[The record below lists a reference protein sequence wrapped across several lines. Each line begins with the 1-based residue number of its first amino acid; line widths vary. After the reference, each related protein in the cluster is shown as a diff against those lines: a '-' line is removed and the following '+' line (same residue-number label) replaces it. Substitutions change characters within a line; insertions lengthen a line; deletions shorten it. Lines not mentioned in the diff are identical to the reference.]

1 MGYYDDDFYE
11 VRKKGKRGGAS
22 TVFIALVSAIIGGL
36 VVLMMVPTMLK
47 SGYLPGWT
55 APSTDSPSQQTPA
68 PAGSSANY
76 SVNVNSAVVDAVK
89 KVEDAVVGVINIQE
103 KRDFF
108 GQVEEGEAGTG
119 SGIVFRKTGNKAY
132 IVTNNHV
139 IAGAERVQVSLASGE
154 KYIDAKIVGADPIT
168 DLAVLEID
176 SSKVKQVAEFG
187 DSSKV
192 KVGEPTIAIGNP
204 LGLEFSRTVT
214 QGIISST
221 ERTMP
226 IDLDEDGQPD
236 YETNVLQ
243 TDAAINP
250 GNSGGALV
258 NIAGQVIGINSL
270 KIAKTGVEGLGFAI
284 PIDDASRI
292 IDDLIQ
298 YKSVQRPALGI
309 LGPVDLEM
317 VAEETRKGVLLLP
330 DNVQTGVV
338 IRDVKKFTPADKAG
352 LRQYDV
358 IVQLD
363 DQKIENSAQL
373 RKYLFQKRV
382 GDTVK
387 ITFYR
392 GSKLQSVNVTLT
404 KQSLQ

>member
-1 MGYYDDDFYE
+1 
-11 VRKKGKRGGAS
+11 
-22 TVFIALVSAIIGGL
+22 
-36 VVLMMVPTMLK
+36 
-47 SGYLPGWT
+47 
-55 APSTDSPSQQTPA
+55 
-68 PAGSSANY
+68 
-76 SVNVNSAVVDAVK
+76 
-89 KVEDAVVGVINIQE
+89 VGVINIQE

-139 IAGAERVQVSLASGE
+139 IAGAQRVQVSLASGE

-192 KVGEPTIAIGNP
+192 KVGEPAIAIGNP

-338 IRDVKKFTPADKAG
+338 IREVKKFTPADKAG

-404 KQSLQ
+404 KQSVQ